1 MPCFGVKLKPV
12 YFHSGPGDK
21 AEGKM
26 SDARIQP
33 CGVMQDIG
41 YRFSQAGRLKIPEI
55 EDIRRGKENAPDQKQ
70 NYARPYA
77 HFLSS

>member
-1 MPCFGVKLKPV
+1 
-12 YFHSGPGDK
+12 
-21 AEGKM
+21 
-26 SDARIQP
+26 
-33 CGVMQDIG
+33 MQDIG